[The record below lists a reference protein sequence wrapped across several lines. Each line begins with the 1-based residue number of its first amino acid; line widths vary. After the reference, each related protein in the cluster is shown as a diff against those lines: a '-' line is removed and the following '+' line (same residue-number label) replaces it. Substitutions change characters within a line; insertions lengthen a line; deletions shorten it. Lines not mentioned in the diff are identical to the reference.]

1 MSGGEQLVENVLIK
15 YKIPYKKEKT
25 FPGLVGDS
33 GKPLRYDFYIKGR
46 DRWFLLEVDGTQ
58 HRKKNRFYSEK
69 LIRYD
74 KMKDRY
80 AEEHGIELYRLWYMS
95 RSYGFLKRSLWVV
108 LQIGGK

>member
-33 GKPLRYDFYIKGR
+33 GRSLRYDFYIKGR
-46 DRWFLLEVDGTQ
+46 SRWFLLEVDGTQ

-74 KMKDRY
+74 KMKNEY
-80 AEEHGIELYRLWYMS
+80 AEKHDIKLYRLRYMS
-95 RSYGFLKRSLWVV
+95 GSYGFLKRSLWVV
-108 LQIGGK
+108 LKEECW